1 MCTERSY
8 VLYRVI
14 TNVVW
19 LQHHEPKV
27 LWDGFVTHLWHE
39 RRSID
44 LRDVGDD
51 DLDYPSQSLDLLGE
65 PQEGLGDYRQTTEVG
80 HRQGKSGVFEEAPI
94 SAGVWETELPS
105 PRWEKRNNGAAVG
118 ANCPPVGVSSLRLL
132 SIEHSCDI
140 GSLSSVRILLMAHVV
155 AEVSV

>member
-44 LRDVGDD
+44 RV
-51 DLDYPSQSLDLLGE
+51 
-65 PQEGLGDYRQTTEVG
+65 
-80 HRQGKSGVFEEAPI
+80 SGVGGESIRVRHVVELGANGGRMSFYWVPYERGVVLTR
-94 SAGVWETELPS
+94 GVW
-105 PRWEKRNNGAAVG
+105 GALVE
-118 ANCPPVGVSSLRLL
+118 VML
-132 SIEHSCDI
+132 S
-140 GSLSSVRILLMAHVV
+140 
-155 AEVSV
+155 